1 MVPAFFVADIL
12 TLTEVF
18 LLLLYDCFLVRW
30 SSFEHV
36 SGLVQCI
43 LFQIPVLLAFLIIL
57 CDVVATRFDFEE
69 VFFNGLQL
77 CLCLLQLLLGFSESL
92 LCLSKLQLIFCKA
105 FLQGCLLF
113 LEVFHGILELVLCV
127 VLSLMGLCLLFVAFL
142 FDEFQRL
149 DNICSLIALTFVF
162 FVPSGWDLSS
172 MNFITLWLVL
182 QKAGCLLKF

>member
-36 SGLVQCI
+36 SGLIQCV

-69 VFFNGLQL
+69 VCFNGLQL
-77 CLCLLQLLLGFSESL
+77 CLCLLQLLLGFSGSL
-92 LCLSKLQLIFCKA
+92 LCLSKLQLILCKA

-113 LEVFHGILELVLCV
+113 LEVFHGILELMLCV
-127 VLSLMGLCLLFVAFL
+127 VLSLMGLSFFFVAFL
-142 FDEFQRL
+142 FDEFQCL
-149 DNICSLIALTFVF
+149 NHVSSLLTLTFVL
-162 FVPSGWDLSS
+162 FVPSGWDFPS
-172 MNFITLWLVL
+172 MN
-182 QKAGCLLKF
+182 